1 MPEFDSIDLM
11 NYAIYGNEL
20 DPEWADIRNYI
31 KSNASAQKELEELRR
46 SIPHPQNIRKRRD
59 PSQPQELGRD
69 KSYDS
74 DPKNAN
80 SPEEKKKWWSIFQV
94 NKIAPLIV
102 TIRGDVHGKGS
113 SNLS

>member
-11 NYAIYGNEL
+11 NYAVYGNKL

-31 KSNASAQKELEELRR
+31 KSNTSAQKELEELRR
-46 SIPHPQNIRKRRD
+46 SAPHPQNARKRRD

-74 DPKNAN
+74 DPRNTN
-80 SPEEKKKWWSIFQV
+80 SPEEKKKWWSIFS
-94 NKIAPLIV
+94 
-102 TIRGDVHGKGS
+102 GE
-113 SNLS
+113 